1 MLPVSHSNKMVWA
14 ILTTIF
20 CCLVGGIVAIIYSSK
35 SNSLYHSA
43 LLTTDDGLRNSLLLQ
58 SEEYNKKAGN
68 WILVNIIFGFIAEG
82 GYVILIWA
90 GVVSGLALF
99 A

>member
-1 MLPVSHSNKMVWA
+1 MVPIAHSNKMVWA

-20 CCLVGGIVAIIYSSK
+20 CCLIGGIVAIIYSSK

-43 LLTTDDGLRNSLLLQ
+43 LLTTDSGLQNNLLLQ
-58 SEEYNKKAGN
+58 SEEYNKKAGT
-68 WILVNIIFGFIAEG
+68 WIIVNLIFGFLVEG
-82 GYVILIWA
+82 GYIILVAA
-90 GVVSGLALF
+90 GVLSGLAFL

>member
-1 MLPVSHSNKMVWA
+1 MLPISHSNKMVWA

-20 CCLVGGIVAIIYSSK
+20 CCLIGGIMAIIYSSK

-43 LLTTDDGLRNSLLLQ
+43 LLTTDQGLQNNLLLQ
-58 SEEYNKKAGN
+58 SEQYNKKAGN
-68 WILVNIIFGFIAEG
+68 WILVNIIWGFIAG
-82 GYVILIWA
+82 GGFYFLFAA
-90 GVVSGLALF
+90 GMLSGLALF